1 MKAASIVDKLVMRRA
16 IRMTTFVVMVY
27 LDVEI

>member
-16 IRMTTFVVMVY
+16 RRMTTLVVMVY